1 MFRAIHSET
10 ISHSWR
16 HVPHHLHHNCYC
28 YHHPHQNI
36 QYHLFLTPFV
46 KKTQPRQWHSLFVLY
61 CYTSDLTNGI
71 RYKTQEQIWSSVMG
85 WACLSNPTL
94 QCRWCFLER
103 ESEIFPPCLC
113 ATRIHLSVESAKAKR
128 RSILNRS
135 LDKKSHPQKVK
146 VRPSTGVSALQLQN
160 LDKVQRD
167 SDERVTRF

>member
-94 QCRWCFLER
+94 QCRWYFVER
-103 ESEIFPPCLC
+103 ESEIFPLCLC
-113 ATRIHLSVESAKAKR
+113 ATREHLSVESAKAKR
-128 RSILNRS
+128 RSI
-135 LDKKSHPQKVK
+135 DPWAKSHTLRKWKCVQARVW
-146 VRPSTGVSALQLQN
+146 ALCSY
-160 LDKVQRD
+160 KIW
-167 SDERVTRF
+167 TRCNEIQMNV